1 MAGDVED
8 HDHFKTVV
16 SVTVEVTHQFG
27 YERTVENM
35 IRSALNFPAI
45 SKLSINNMDTRE
57 VKVKK

>member
-1 MAGDVED
+1 MAGDVTD

-27 YERTVENM
+27 CERTAENM
-35 IRSALNFPAI
+35 IRHALNLPAI
-45 SKLSINNMDTRE
+45 TKLSINNMETTE